1 VAALSRRSVTGRPVT
16 IHDGC
21 ATTVRDVVQQTSIPS
36 GRAFVFPEPGDTV
49 ASVAA
54 RVLPGEDGGE
64 RLLLSWNLH
73 LAVRRSPTGGAS
85 GASATLLC
93 TDIVYVEP
101 PRPAT

>member
-1 VAALSRRSVTGRPVT
+1 VT
-16 IHDGC
+16 
-21 ATTVRDVVQQTSIPS
+21 QSSSIPG
-36 GRAFVFPEPGDTV
+36 GRAFVFPEPGDTI
-49 ASVAA
+49 ATVAA
-54 RVLPGEDGGE
+54 RVMPGEDGAE

-85 GASATLLC
+85 GAAAHLLC

>member
-1 VAALSRRSVTGRPVT
+1 M
-16 IHDGC
+16 
-21 ATTVRDVVQQTSIPS
+21 
-36 GRAFVFPEPGDTV
+36 FPEPDDTI

-54 RVLPGEDGGE
+54 RVLPDQDDAE

-85 GASATLLC
+85 GAAATLLC